1 MTGSDIYDRQ
11 WQDILDIFECSRG
24 RLITYYL
31 ILSNTICWTLLPP
44 NYYYAILH
52 KYVNKRSELAPT
64 DSPAKKGLVWS
75 PGPTNAKTTKF
86 TKWQGSQK
94 SCQLQGTE
102 AREHVRSDLDQHLP
116 LLHFTFYIFYPPP
129 PLPFNPPQLGD
140 PSARSS
146 PRRLLDT
153 LSDRYRTTALE
164 SNRRRSL
171 ICHILRFI
179 KEQDL

>member
-102 AREHVRSDLDQHLP
+102 AREHVSSDLDQHLP

-129 PLPFNPPQLGD
+129 PLSLQC
-140 PSARSS
+140 PSAWAPPSQK
-146 PRRLLDT
+146 LTTDGFQILCQLDT
-153 LSDRYRTTALE
+153 VTIALE
-164 SNRRRSL
+164 SMGGVDWY
-171 ICHILRFI
+171 IIFW
-179 KEQDL
+179 DL

>member
-11 WQDILDIFECSRG
+11 WQDILDIFECSWG

-102 AREHVRSDLDQHLP
+102 AREHVSSDLDQHLP
-116 LLHFTFYIFYPPP
+116 LLHFTFYIFYHP
-129 PLPFNPPQLGD
+129 PLSLQR
-140 PSARSS
+140 PSAWAPLARSP

-164 SNRRRSL
+164 SDGRRSL

>member
-1 MTGSDIYDRQ
+1 MTGSDIYYRQ
-11 WQDILDIFECSRG
+11 WQDILDIFECSWG

-116 LLHFTFYIFYPPP
+116 LLHFTFYILHFLPPP
-129 PLPFNPPQLGD
+129 PLPFNPP
-140 PSARSS
+140 SAWG
-146 PRRLLDT
+146 P
-153 LSDRYRTTALE
+153 LSQKLTPTASRYSIR
-164 SNRRRSL
+164 
-171 ICHILRFI
+171 
-179 KEQDL
+179 